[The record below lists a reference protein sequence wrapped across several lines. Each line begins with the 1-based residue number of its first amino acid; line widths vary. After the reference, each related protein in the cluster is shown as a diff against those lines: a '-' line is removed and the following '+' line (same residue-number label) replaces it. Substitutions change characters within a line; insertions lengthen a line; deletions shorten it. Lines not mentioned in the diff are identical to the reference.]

1 MLLAALGV
9 SNCPFCMLV
18 RKWLAAG
25 VVSPD
30 AARLAA
36 VSFGLHGG
44 ATFDP
49 GSCCRVRR
57 QAGASRNR
65 SPPYS
70 RALGTVVNL
79 AELFS

>member
-1 MLLAALGV
+1 MLLAALGM

-36 VSFGLHGG
+36 VSFGPNPWAVN
-44 ATFDP
+44 ATDL
-49 GSCCRVRR
+49 
-57 QAGASRNR
+57 A
-65 SPPYS
+65 
-70 RALGTVVNL
+70 ALDL
-79 AELFS
+79 S